1 MCNGAL
7 AHFTVVNRQWLIVSK
22 RLDTQA
28 LHDFWLHL
36 LFDLK
41 EVKRPLSGTN
51 NQQVPFFAI
60 FFIFYHSRY
69 NIFKKKPNS
78 KQINSHRYNNPAY
91 STQETTNRY
100 SEIDIVQTP
109 NPYENSSSLPQHESE
124 IYYSE
129 VANESSAEEK
139 AGNVYYEPQTAYGD
153 SGEAGLSVVSSQAGL
168 RDSTGD
174 TEIYFLADEV
184 KDDLV
189 VVDNDLYR
197 T

>member
-7 AHFTVVNRQWLIVSK
+7 AHFTVVNRAVAHCFNKVGHPGFTWFLVTFTIWPK
-22 RLDTQA
+22 RGQETPI
-28 LHDFWLHL
+28 WY
-36 LFDLK
+36 
-41 EVKRPLSGTN
+41 
-51 NQQVPFFAI
+51 QQVPFFAI
-60 FFIFYHSRY
+60 SFIFYHSRY

-78 KQINSHRYNNPAY
+78 KQINSHKYNNPAY

-109 NPYENSSSLPQHESE
+109 NQYENSSHLPQHESE

-129 VANESSAEEK
+129 VSNESLVEDKAE
-139 AGNVYYEPQTAYGD
+139 NVYYEPQIVYGN
-153 SGEAGLSVVSSQAGL
+153 SGKASLSVVSAQAGL

-189 VVDNDLYR
+189 VVDNDLYG